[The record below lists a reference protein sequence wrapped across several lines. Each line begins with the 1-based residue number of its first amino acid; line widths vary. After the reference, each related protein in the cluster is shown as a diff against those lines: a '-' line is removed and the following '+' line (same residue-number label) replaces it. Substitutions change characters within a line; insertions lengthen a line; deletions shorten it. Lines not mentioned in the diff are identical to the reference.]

1 MRYIID
7 RVAFLIL
14 PLRPQHINSDA
25 LITFN
30 PTTNHTGAKS
40 VLNGKYGRYRCK
52 RQCDDRHTD
61 TMPTA
66 TILLGTLLLA
76 YKDTSS
82 IPITQEN

>member
-7 RVAFLIL
+7 RVALLIL

-40 VLNGKYGRYRCK
+40 VLNGKYGRYRRK
-52 RQCDDRHTD
+52 RQRGDRHTD

-66 TILLGTLLLA
+66 TILLCTLLLA

-82 IPITQEN
+82 ILITQAN

>member
-7 RVAFLIL
+7 RVALLIL

-40 VLNGKYGRYRCK
+40 VLNGKYGRYRRK
-52 RQCDDRHTD
+52 RQRGDRHTD

-82 IPITQEN
+82 ILITQAN